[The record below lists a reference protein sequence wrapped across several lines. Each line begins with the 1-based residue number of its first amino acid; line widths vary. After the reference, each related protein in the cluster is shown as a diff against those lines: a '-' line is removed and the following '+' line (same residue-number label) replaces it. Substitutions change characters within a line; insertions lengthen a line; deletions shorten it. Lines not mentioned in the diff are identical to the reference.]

1 MYSHVACGVMKERT
15 LYLLKPSS
23 LIWHLMPYLFLFKKD
38 EEYAKG
44 EKWFHNQMHCSY
56 SNQMTI
62 MKNSLYF
69 STPLKTAERIARFNS
84 GIKMILLV
92 REPVA
97 RVISHYMFDLQRGL
111 ISSGTSMEQVLFQNN
126 VLNEQH
132 DIIKRSVYVDSMIEY
147 LKYFTLDQIL
157 IIDSEEFKYNPV
169 KVIQKVED
177 FLGVKHYITSDMFA
191 WNKENGYYCIKTN
204 LTDNGMACYHP
215 NRGKHIV
222 DINPQTKAIL
232 TEYFKPKNKRFYD
245 IIGRTFDWD

>member
-1 MYSHVACGVMKERT
+1 MFYEKKSYE
-15 LYLLKPSS
+15 
-23 LIWHLMPYLFLFKKD
+23 MPFFKRD

-44 EKWFHNQMHCSY
+44 EKWFHNQMPCSY

-84 GIKMILLV
+84 SIKMILLV

-111 ISSGTSMEQVLFQNN
+111 ISSWTSMEQVLFQNN

-132 DIIKRSVYVDSMIEY
+132 TIIKRSTYVDSMIEY

-157 IIDSEEFKYNPV
+157 
-169 KVIQKVED
+169 VIGIQIQP
-177 FLGVKHYITSDMFA
+177 GQGS
-191 WNKENGYYCIKTN
+191 
-204 LTDNGMACYHP
+204 
-215 NRGKHIV
+215 
-222 DINPQTKAIL
+222 TKS
-232 TEYFKPKNKRFYD
+232 
-245 IIGRTFDWD
+245 